1 MREAATILRPKTI
14 TISID
19 NIRSSNI
26 FKQRSGNER
35 PPYENVKLLFG
46 SAMTIRFE
54 NGVFTLPKY
63 CCRPPIAYN
72 ALIMNSKESAR
83 KNVRLRLVLFEAFF

>member
-1 MREAATILRPKTI
+1 MHEAATILRPKTI

-19 NIRSSNI
+19 NTRSSSI
-26 FKQRSGNER
+26 LKQRSSNER
-35 PPYENVKLLFG
+35 PPYEIVKLLFG

-63 CCRPPIAYN
+63 CCRTPIAYN
-72 ALIMNSKESAR
+72 ALIMNSKESGR